1 FENSV
6 VAMPGGNGMQAVALR
21 VNSNR
26 AMFYKVKIKGTQD
39 TLLDNTGTV
48 MFGNDSSMANAEV
61 TEWDPIS
68 CSLPLD
74 DKVKEILSHYPS
86 NYKQSALIPLLY
98 LAQQQHR
105 V

>member
-1 FENSV
+1 
-6 VAMPGGNGMQAVALR
+6 
-21 VNSNR
+21 
-26 AMFYKVKIKGTQD
+26 
-39 TLLDNTGTV
+39 
-48 MFGNDSSMANAEV
+48 MANAEV